1 MKLSYLI
8 AFIAF
13 ITLSFT
19 KAQNTEVLYLEIVN
33 DPAKDGGSY
42 HAFKTKLIT
51 NGKQSAYYLR
61 SIDTVLANSYNGD
74 GHTKA
79 GSVDILRYLKDL
91 KTGAVKYRRAIWSN
105 NIPSI
110 IDTVKFDYK
119 LGSKVKQ
126 ILGYDCKQ
134 AFVRWRGRYFELYYT
149 TEIPIRD
156 GPFKFMGLPGLILSV
171 EDTEG
176 VVSIQATYVNRN
188 IDYEVATTLPVFEK
202 PLSYKEYVK
211 KLSTFITNVK
221 ARFESED
228 PGSSLSMPFR
238 EIEIM
243 HPDYID

>member
-1 MKLSYLI
+1 MKLTYLMV
-8 AFIAF
+8 F
-13 ITLSFT
+13 ITFAFT
-19 KAQNTEVLYLEIVN
+19 TFSNAQNTEVLYLETVN

-42 HAFKTKLIT
+42 HAFKTTLIT

-61 SIDTVLANSYNGD
+61 SIDTVLANSFNGD
-74 GHTKA
+74 GRTKA
-79 GSVDILRYLKDL
+79 GSENILRYLKDL

-119 LGSKVKQ
+119 LGSKTKQ

-134 AFVRWRGRYFELYYT
+134 AFVKWRGRYFELYYT

-156 GPFKFMGLPGLILSV
+156 GPFKFMGLPGLILNV
-171 EDTEG
+171 QDTEG
-176 VVSIQATYVNRN
+176 IVSIQATYINRDKN
-188 IDYEVATTLPVFEK
+188 FEVATSLPVFEK
-202 PLSYKEYVK
+202 PLSYGAYVK
-211 KLSTFITNVK
+211 KLSTFIANVK